1 MKKTILFVL
10 VLILGLAMEVV
21 NADFIWG
28 TPTNLG
34 PPVNSSYGEAGV
46 CISAN
51 GLEFYFSSDRSSG
64 YGGFDLWVMKRPTI
78 DDDWSDPVNLGSPV
92 NSQYSYWEPSISSD
106 GLSLYFSDG
115 HLPQFG
121 NHLSLYF
128 SDGHL
133 PQFGN
138 QLPGGLGGQGDIW
151 MITRETIHDAWG
163 APVNIGPAVNSQ
175 HAVHPSISADGL
187 SLYFQS
193 HRPGRLGS
201 HCDTMV
207 ATRESISDSFGNPV
221 FLKNVNSNDGEWMPD
236 ISADG
241 RTLFFSRS
249 GATVLWV
256 AMRATMYD
264 DFGLPLRLPPQI
276 NLSSYLNNSPCLSA
290 DGSTL
295 YFTSDRSGGVGSYDI
310 WQVSISTVID
320 LNGDGIIDAADMCIM
335 VDHWGEDYSLCDIG
349 PTPFGDGI
357 VDVQDLIVLAEH
369 LFEEIL
375 PPGCV
380 AYWRLDQTEGSI
392 AHNSAGYND
401 GICNGEPLWQ
411 PIGGKIGGALQFD
424 GINDYVETDF
434 VISPTGGPF
443 SVFAWIKRSSP
454 GQVIIS
460 QTDGDGTGQIW
471 LGVDS
476 SDGKLMTGLGL
487 VSAGS
492 PIPPLMSESVITDGE
507 WHHVGIAV
515 ATYQSMQFRYL
526 YLDGVRVAMDTQ
538 FVELPFSNGS
548 MYFGT
553 NKTLDAGTFFS
564 GLIDDVRIYNVAL
577 NAEQIGALAQ

>member
-1 MKKTILFVL
+1 MKKTISLVL
-10 VLILGLAMEVV
+10 VLVLGLATEVA

-28 TPTNLG
+28 TPTNPG

-51 GLEFYFSSDRSSG
+51 GLEFYFSSDRSG
-64 YGGFDLWVMKRPTI
+64 GHGGFDLWVMKRPTI
-78 DDDWSDPVNLGSPV
+78 DDDWGDPVNLGSPA
-92 NSQYSYWEPSISSD
+92 NSQYSSWEPSISSD

-115 HLPQFG
+115 HT
-121 NHLSLYF
+121 
-128 SDGHL
+128 

-138 QLPGGLGGQGDIW
+138 QLPGRLHPDGNIW

-163 APVNIGPAVNSQ
+163 EPVNIGSAVNSQ

-221 FLKNVNSNDGEWMPD
+221 FLKNTNSNDGEWMPD

-256 AMRATMYD
+256 AMRATMYE
-264 DFGLPLRLPPQI
+264 DFGSPLRLPPQI

-320 LNGDGIIDAADMCIM
+320 LNGDGIINAADMCIM
-335 VDHWGEDYSLCDIG
+335 VDHWGEDYSLCDIA
-349 PTPFGDGI
+349 PPPFGDGI
-357 VDVQDLIVLAEH
+357 VDVQDLILLSEH
-369 LFEEIL
+369 LFEEIFPVEL
-375 PPGCV
+375 IGYWKLDEEEGDI
-380 AYWRLDQTEGSI
+380 AYNSI
-392 AHNSAGYND
+392 GDNH
-401 GICNGEPLWQ
+401 GILSGNPTWQ
-411 PIGGKIGGALQFD
+411 PDSGQVAGTLEFD
-424 GINDYVETDF
+424 GTNDYVETGF
-434 VISPTGGPF
+434 VLNPTDGAF
-443 SVFAWIKRSSP
+443 SVFAWIKGGAP

-460 QTDGDGTGQIW
+460 QADGIGTGETW
-471 LGVDS
+471 LGMDAL
-476 SDGKLMTGLGL
+476 GGNLMTGLMPYQVGRT
-487 VSAGS
+487 V
-492 PIPPLMSESVITDGE
+492 IFPLESQSLITDGQ
-507 WHHVGIAV
+507 WHHIGFVWDGSYRSLYVDGTEV
-515 ATYQSMQFRYL
+515 AKDTNPITLSPLIFA
-526 YLDGVRVAMDTQ
+526 DGG
-538 FVELPFSNGS
+538 L
-548 MYFGT
+548 YFGT
-553 NKTLDAGTFFS
+553 SKILDAGTFFS
-564 GLIDDVRIYNVAL
+564 GLIDDVHIYDKTL
-577 NAEQIGALAQ
+577 TTEQIAALAQ